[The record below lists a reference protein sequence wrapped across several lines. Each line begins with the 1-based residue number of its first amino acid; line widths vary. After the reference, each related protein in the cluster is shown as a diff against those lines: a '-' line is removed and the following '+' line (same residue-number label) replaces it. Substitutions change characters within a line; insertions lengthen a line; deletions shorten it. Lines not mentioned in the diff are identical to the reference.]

1 MADIYITGAKGFI
14 GKNLIKK
21 LNKSDGF
28 YRIRPVSHGLNMQ
41 EGEHIYSDYEDIK
54 YLQNLVDYKNNNII
68 VNCAF
73 YMPKRYLDIKPD
85 KELYDK
91 NKDIVDFL
99 CEVFKGS
106 NHVKIINVSSIDVY
120 GCGEKELINIDENS
134 SIHVEDFYSRS
145 QKYQENTFR
154 INFKD
159 TINLRMSIVYGKG
172 KDKETILEGFIKK
185 AVNNKDIQLQ
195 GKGSNTRDYIY
206 IEDVLRTIKHF
217 IDIGARKGEVY
228 NLTSGYD
235 ITTRK
240 LVEDIID
247 IFNSKSKIETIDEE
261 ERPSVTIDNKK
272 LKEETSIKFKTP
284 KEGLKELKVYYEEKY
299 KGLIWDLI
307 SNFL

>member
-1 MADIYITGAKGFI
+1 MADIYITGANGFI

-68 VNCAF
+68 INSAF

-106 NHVKIINVSSIDVY
+106 NHVKIINISSIDVY

-134 SIHVEDFYSRS
+134 SIHVENFYSRA

-154 INFKD
+154 INFKN

-172 KDKETILEGFIKK
+172 KEKETILENFIKK
-185 AVNNKDIQLQ
+185 AVNNRVIQLQ
-195 GKGSNTRDYIY
+195 DKGSNTRDYIY
-206 IEDVLRTIKHF
+206 IEDVLKAIKHF
-217 IDIGARKGEVY
+217 IDIGARKGEIY

-247 IFNSKSKIETIDEE
+247 VFDSQSKIETDNKK
-261 ERPSVTIDNKK
+261 ERPSVTINNKK
-272 LKEETSIKFKTP
+272 IKEETSIKFKTS
-284 KEGLKELKVYYEEKY
+284 KEGLKELRDYYEEKY
-299 KGLIWDLI
+299 KVLTW
-307 SNFL
+307 